1 MIVVLAG
8 GVGAARFLQ
17 GVVQLALQV
26 VVDLLFVTDGRKNLR
41 PAVVQILMQFSLESA
56 DILDWNVVE
65 IPVSA
70 GVDNRHLLLN
80 GQRNSGHDPST
91 LLTTTEVSP
100 LSHSVQQG
108 WQAEKL

>member
-1 MIVVLAG
+1 LPHRPVDQDRHELRHSSLQIAGIRLADQRAHLEVVHLTG
-8 GVGAARFLQ
+8 E
-17 GVVQLALQV
+17 VVNQSFGDV
-26 VVDLLFVTDGRKNLR
+26 RYLLF
-41 PAVVQILMQFSLESA
+41 
-56 DILDWNVVE
+56 
-65 IPVSA
+65 
-70 GVDNRHLLLN
+70 N